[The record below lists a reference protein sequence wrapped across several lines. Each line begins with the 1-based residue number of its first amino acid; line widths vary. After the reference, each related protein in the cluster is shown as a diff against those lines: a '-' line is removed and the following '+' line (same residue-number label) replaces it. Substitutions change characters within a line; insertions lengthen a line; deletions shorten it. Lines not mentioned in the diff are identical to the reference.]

1 MKHSQLKQLIKEEI
15 QKVLSEGGPHKYIGK
30 YKGRFNMFI
39 DDEGNTY
46 IKDKGTNWT
55 IIDIE
60 DSEGNRRSDDEIK
73 KDIINSSNRESVKD
87 FKSKMR
93 GY

>member
-15 QKVLSEGGPHKYIGK
+15 QKVLFEGGPHKYIGK